1 MSMTRSRRL
10 LSAVLVALMWPLTAC
25 GDETPAPGEDVT
37 LEDVAEAEIPEGA
50 EGEESES
57 GLAERV
63 VTIQGEV
70 RQVLDPGAFLIGDP
84 GVLEPEVLV
93 MSPSTDFVD
102 LGLDVTDV
110 LIEDETVVEVTGA
123 VRRLSL
129 GEFQEDYAIPYDP
142 NIFEEY
148 AGESIIVAEHIE
160 IIETEIIE

>member
-1 MSMTRSRRL
+1 MSMTRNRRL
-10 LSAVLVALMWPLTAC
+10 LAAVLLVTLVWPLTAC

-37 LEDVAEAEIPEGA
+37 LEDVAEAEIPEGD
-50 EGEESES
+50 EGEENET

-93 MSPSTDFVD
+93 LSPSTDFVD

-110 LIEDETVVEVTGA
+110 LVEEETVVEVTGT

-142 NIFEEY
+142 NIFDEY
-148 AGESIIVAEHIE
+148 AGESIIVAERLE
-160 IIETEIIE
+160 ITEGRG

>member
-1 MSMTRSRRL
+1 MTRNRRL
-10 LSAVLVALMWPLTAC
+10 LAAVLLVTLVWPLTAC

-37 LEDVAEAEIPEGA
+37 LEDVAEAEIPEGD
-50 EGEESES
+50 EGEENET

-93 MSPSTDFVD
+93 LSPSTDFVD

-110 LIEDETVVEVTGA
+110 LVEEETVVEVTGT

-142 NIFEEY
+142 NIFDEY
-148 AGESIIVAEHIE
+148 AGESIIVAERLE
-160 IIETEIIE
+160 ITEGRG